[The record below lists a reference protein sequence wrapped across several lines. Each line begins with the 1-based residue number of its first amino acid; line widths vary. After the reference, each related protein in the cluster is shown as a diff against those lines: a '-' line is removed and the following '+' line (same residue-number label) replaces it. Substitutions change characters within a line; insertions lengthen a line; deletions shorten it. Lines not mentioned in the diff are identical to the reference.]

1 MKLETVFVNKLKSL
15 FDAIAEDMTLYVPTK
30 LGEYYSFSRYD
41 PSDSAEPEF
50 NNIRV
55 SAPVKEFLF
64 PMRQVAATFGGGQPS
79 SQQEIKPFAV
89 FGLKNCDL
97 RSIRVLDCVFME
109 DEFLDPSYVARRESM
124 FIIAGDCFDPAQT
137 CFCNMVGG
145 RPFADE
151 GFDLNLSKVKGGF
164 LVEAGSDKGTKFIK
178 DHEGIFTDVPEGA
191 IGQRDDIRKRSQE
204 QLDEINAEYA
214 LDNPIKEIVENSYDS
229 PIFEEEAGV
238 CVECQ
243 ACTRVCPTCHC
254 FFLYDTKQNDYFGKM
269 KMWDSC
275 MRCDYAT
282 VAGGEN
288 PRKILGDRSRHRLM
302 HKFVYFMER
311 YGIEMC
317 VGCGR
322 CVEGCAGGSEVRQLL
337 KKLNEEFKDKKETK
351 AVS

>member
-1 MKLETVFVNKLKSL
+1 MEKVFLKNL
-15 FDAIAEDMTLYVPTK
+15 KPLLDAIAEQMELYVPKK
-30 LGEYYSFSRYD
+30 LGDYYSFSRYK
-41 PSDSAEPEF
+41 PADSAEPVF

-55 SAPVKEFLF
+55 SSPAKEFLF
-64 PMRQVAATFGGGQPS
+64 PMREMAAVYGGKAETPD
-79 SQQEIKPFAV
+79 IKPFAV

-97 RSIRVLDCVFME
+97 RGIKILDCVFKEE
-109 DEFLDPSYVARRESM
+109 DFLDPSYVARRDNM
-124 FIIAGDCFDPAQT
+124 FIVSSDCFDPAET

-145 RPFADE
+145 QPFADE

-164 LVEAGSDKGTKFIK
+164 IVEAGSEKGQKFVK
-178 DHEGIFTDVPEGA
+178 DNMRIFTDLPADAESE
-191 IGQRDDIRKRSQE
+191 RDQIRKQSRTR
-204 QLDEINAEYA
+204 LDEINAEYL
-214 LDNPIKEIVENSYDS
+214 LDNPINEIVEGCYDS
-229 PIFEEEAGV
+229 PLFEEEAGV

-243 ACTRVCPTCHC
+243 GCTRVCPTCHC
-254 FFLYDTKQNDYFGKM
+254 FYLYDTKQKDYFGKM

-275 MRCDYAT
+275 MRCDYAA

-302 HKFVYFMER
+302 HKFVYFLER

-337 KKLNEEFKDKKETK
+337 KKLNEELKDKKHTK
-351 AVS
+351 VTK

>member
-1 MKLETVFVNKLKSL
+1 METVFLKNLKPL
-15 FDAIAEDMTLYVPTK
+15 FDAIAEEMTLYVPTR

-41 PSDSAEPEF
+41 PSDATEAVF

-64 PMRQVAATFGGGQPS
+64 PMREVASTFGGQAPS
-79 SQQEIKPFAV
+79 EQKIKPFAV

-97 RSIRVLDCVFME
+97 RGIKVLDCVFAE
-109 DEFLDPSYVARRESM
+109 AEFLDPSYVARRDKM
-124 FIIAGDCFDPAQT
+124 FIISGDCFDPAET

-164 LVEAGSDKGTKFIK
+164 LVQAGSDRGSRFVKENGRMFS
-178 DHEGIFTDVPEGA
+178 DVPSGA
-191 IGQRDDIRKRSQE
+191 AAERDENRKQAQGR
-204 QLDEINAEYA
+204 LDEINAEYL

-229 PIFEEEAGV
+229 DVFDEEASG

-243 ACTRVCPTCHC
+243 GCTRVCPTCHC
-254 FFLYDTKQNDYFGKM
+254 FYLYDTKQKDYFGKM

-282 VAGGEN
+282 VAGGQN
-288 PRKILGDRSRHRLM
+288 PHKILGDRSRHRLM
-302 HKFVYFMER
+302 HKFVYFLER

-337 KKLNEEFKDKKETK
+337 KKLNEELKGKKQAK
-351 AVS
+351 AAR